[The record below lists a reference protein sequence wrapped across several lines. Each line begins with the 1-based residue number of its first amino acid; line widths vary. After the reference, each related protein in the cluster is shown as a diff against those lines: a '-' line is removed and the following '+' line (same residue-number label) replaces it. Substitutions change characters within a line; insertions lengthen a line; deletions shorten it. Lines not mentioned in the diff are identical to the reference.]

1 MFNTTFTDPTK
12 KIYYPRTWGGKT
24 ALERF
29 EDMKQ

>member
-1 MFNTTFTDPTK
+1 MFNSTFTDPTR
-12 KIYYPRTWGGKT
+12 KIYYPSNWGGKT